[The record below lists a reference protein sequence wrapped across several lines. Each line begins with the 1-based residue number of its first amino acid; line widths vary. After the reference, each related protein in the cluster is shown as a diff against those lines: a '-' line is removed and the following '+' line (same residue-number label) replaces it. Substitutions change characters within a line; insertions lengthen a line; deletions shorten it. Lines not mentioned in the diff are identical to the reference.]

1 MARHKTIRQRE
12 AAIDA
17 RLAGIGI
24 CNLDLGGSSAPA
36 PDPLIGQSAQAN
48 AQISKDYLDWTK
60 QIYAETAPQRAE
72 ATKIALD
79 MARAQTDTAK
89 KQSDMA
95 DETYAYTKDTFR
107 PLEKKMATD
116 ALGYDTTARRD
127 AEAAQAQADVGT
139 AGDAGRATML
149 REIAARGGDINSGN
163 VAASLANASV
173 REAAVKAGAGN
184 QARKNVEAIGAAKLA
199 DAASLGRNIATTNA
213 TQTQLALNAGNSA
226 TGNAASTG
234 NITAQGNQIVQGGAN
249 TAIQG
254 NNSAGQLMLGQYNAQ
269 TDATNAA
276 NSTTNA
282 LLGAAGSAAGGWAS
296 RGFKMSDKNMKTDRK
311 KISGKAALADVK
323 RLPATE
329 SWRYKKGTPADD
341 GGRPHKGNMAQDVN
355 RVLGDEVAPGGK
367 VVNMEKMSA
376 IGLAAIKEV
385 AAGQKKIEQRLV
397 RLEDAKTKK
406 RA

>member
-60 QIYAETAPQRAE
+60 QLYAETAPQRAE

-95 DETYAYTKDTFR
+95 DETYAYTKGTFR
-107 PLEKKMATD
+107 PLEQKMATD

-199 DAASLGRNIATTNA
+199 DAASLGRNIAATNA
-213 TQTQLALNAGNSA
+213 TQTQLGLNAGNSA

-234 NITAQGNQIVQGGAN
+234 NITAQGAQLMQGGAN

-254 NNSAGQLMLGQYNAQ
+254 NASAGNLALGQYNAQ
-269 TDATNAA
+269 TNATQAA
-276 NSTTNA
+276 NSTSNA
-282 LLGAAGSAAGGWAS
+282 LLGGLGQVAGSFAGSDAGSAAIRAL
-296 RGFKMSDKNMKTDRK
+296 SDKKMKKDRK
-311 KISGKAALADVK
+311 PVSGKLSLAAIKKTPV
-323 RLPATE
+323 E
-329 SWRYKKGTPADD
+329 SWKYKEGSAGDD
-341 GGRPHKGNMAQDVN
+341 GGKTHVGPMAQSVQKTMGN
-355 RVLGDEVAPGGK
+355 ATAPGGK
-367 VVNMEKMSA
+367 VIDLISMS
-376 IGLAAIKEV
+376 GHQSAAIKELD
-385 AAGQKKIEQRLV
+385 KRLI
-397 RLEDAKTKK
+397 RLENAKSKK
-406 RA
+406 KA

>member
-12 AAIDA
+12 AAIED
-17 RLAGIGI
+17 RLAGLGI
-24 CNLDLGGSSAPA
+24 CCLDLGGNSAPA
-36 PDPLIGQSAQAN
+36 PDPLIGQAAQSN

-60 QIYAETAPQRAE
+60 QLYAETAPQRAE

-95 DETYAYTKDTFR
+95 DETYAYTKGTFR
-107 PLEKKMATD
+107 PLEQKMAAD

-199 DAASLGRNIATTNA
+199 DAASLGRNIAASNA
-213 TQTQLALNAGNSA
+213 TQTQLGLNAGNSA

-234 NITAQGNQIVQGGAN
+234 NITAQGAQLMQGGAN

-254 NNSAGQLMLGQYNAQ
+254 NASAGQLALGQYNAQ
-269 TDATNAA
+269 TNATQAA
-276 NSTTNA
+276 NSTSNA
-282 LLGAAGSAAGGWAS
+282 LLGGLGQVAGSFAGSNAGSAAILAL
-296 RGFKMSDKNMKTDRK
+296 SDKKMKKDRK
-311 KISGKAALADVK
+311 PVSGKLSLAAIKKTPV
-323 RLPATE
+323 E
-329 SWRYKKGTPADD
+329 SWKYKKGSAGDD
-341 GGRPHKGNMAQDVN
+341 GGKTHVGPMAQSVQKTMGN
-355 RVLGDEVAPGGK
+355 ATAPGGK
-367 VVNMEKMSA
+367 VIDLISMS
-376 IGLAAIKEV
+376 GHQSAAIKELD
-385 AAGQKKIEQRLV
+385 KRLI
-397 RLEDAKTKK
+397 RLEDAKSKK
-406 RA
+406 KA

>member
-17 RLAGIGI
+17 RLDGLGI
-24 CNLDLGGSSAPA
+24 CCIDFGGSSAPA

-89 KQSDMA
+89 KQGDMA
-95 DETYAYTKDTFR
+95 DETYAYTKGTFR
-107 PLEKKMATD
+107 PLEQKMATD
-116 ALGYDTTARRD
+116 ALAYDTTARRD

-139 AGDAGRATML
+139 AADAGRATML
-149 REIAARGGDINSGN
+149 REIASRGGDINSGN
-163 VAASLANASV
+163 VAASLANAKV

-234 NITAQGNQIVQGGAN
+234 NITGQGAQLMQGGAN

-254 NNSAGQLMLGQYNAQ
+254 NASAGQLALGQYNAQ
-269 TDATNAA
+269 TNATQAA

-282 LLGAAGSAAGGWAS
+282 LLGAAGQAAGGYFGGTA
-296 RGFKMSDKNMKTDRK
+296 FALSDKKSKKNRKPVDTKLSLAAIRKTP
-311 KISGKAALADVK
+311 V
-323 RLPATE
+323 E
-329 SWRYKKGTPADD
+329 SWSYKKGSVADD
-341 GGRPHKGNMAQDVN
+341 GGKTHVGPMAQSVQKTMGN
-355 RVLGDEVAPGGK
+355 KTAPGGK
-367 VVNMEKMSA
+367 VIDLVSMSGHQSGA
-376 IGLAAIKEV
+376 IQELDKRID
-385 AAGQKKIEQRLV
+385 KIEKTITLAN
-397 RLEDAKTKK
+397 AKSKS
-406 RA
+406 RH

>member
-12 AAIDA
+12 DDIDA

-24 CNLDLGGSSAPA
+24 CCLDLGGSDPPP

-48 AQISKDYLDWTK
+48 SQISKEYLDWTK
-60 QIYAETAPQRAE
+60 QIYAETAPQRTE
-72 ATKIALD
+72 ATRVALD
-79 MARAQTDTAK
+79 MARSQMDTADT
-89 KQSDMA
+89 QNAMA
-95 DETYAYTKDTFR
+95 DETYAYTKGTFR
-107 PLEKKMATD
+107 PLEQKMAAD
-116 ALGYDTTARRD
+116 AIGYDTTARRD

-139 AGDAGRATML
+139 AADAGRATML
-149 REIAARGGDINSGN
+149 REIASRGGDINSGN
-163 VAASLANASV
+163 VTASLANAGV

-234 NITAQGNQIVQGGAN
+234 NITGQGAQLMQGGAN

-282 LLGAAGSAAGGWAS
+282 LMGGLGQVGGAAI
-296 RGFKMSDKNMKTDRK
+296 FKYSDKKMKTDRK
-311 KISGKAALADVK
+311 KISGKVALDQVK
-323 RLPATE
+323 RLPDTE
-329 SWRYKKGTPADD
+329 SWRYKKGSPADD
-341 GGRPHKGNMAQDVN
+341 GGKSHKGNMAQDVN
-355 RVLGDEVAPGGK
+355 RVMGPDVAPRGK
-367 VVNMEKMSA
+367 MVNLERMSE

-385 AAGQKKIEQRLV
+385 ATGQKKIEKRMA
-397 RLEDAKTKK
+397 RLEDAKPRK